1 MEGENQIFK
10 MNIIHEL
17 KAPVLNLNMLLE
29 TLYEYDDA
37 LEINKKREIIELGI
51 KETKRLRKLIHFQS
65 FKKIYFFNTSSR
77 LK

>member
-37 LEINKKREIIELGI
+37 LEINKKREIIN
-51 KETKRLRKLIHFQS
+51 
-65 FKKIYFFNTSSR
+65 KKYKYENCN
-77 LK
+77 

>member
-51 KETKRLRKLIHFQS
+51 KETKRLS
-65 FKKIYFFNTSSR
+65 
-77 LK
+77 